1 MPEPATQA
9 NDTIKLDN
17 SPIMAMTTLYGAAIG
32 PIGSDYYLPV
42 FERFEAAGQ
51 GTLSWNWSACLY
63 NLNWLIFRGLWGAA
77 MAFAGALIGLSVVLV
92 VVGLLAFDWPPE
104 TLTVVLLAC
113 LVLACVAT
121 GAWGN
126 ALLYNH
132 SRAAMMTAVANNKTL
147 AQACAELSQRASS
160 RTRFLRI
167 LAGNA
172 ALIALIGVATVMTM
186 RSGDNRE
193 DSPERQAMPAV
204 ADLAQPAPPASAAA
218 SAASAAESAAS
229 GTETSASAPA
239 PKVSNVAPSA
249 SAPAM
254 AASAATSIPGVPM
267 TPLAKS
273 ATEST
278 ASAPAHTSSAPAPEP
293 TLAASK
299 EVKAAKPAAAIKTR
313 SPASA
318 TDSTQEFYVNAGLF
332 ADTDN
337 ARRTLARLTE
347 AGLPATAQELPT
359 SHGARTRVRVGP
371 FTKRDR
377 AEAAIKQIKDLK
389 LDAVLAKP

>member
-9 NDTIKLDN
+9 KDTIKLDN

-32 PIGSDYYLPV
+32 PIGSDYYLPI
-42 FERFEAAGQ
+42 FERFEAAGR

-77 MAFAGALIGLSVVLV
+77 LAFAGALVGLSVVLV
-92 VVGLLAFDWPPE
+92 AVGLLVFDWPPE

-113 LVLACVAT
+113 LALACVVT

-132 SRAAMMTAVANNKTL
+132 SRTAMMTAVANNKTL
-147 AQACAELSQRASS
+147 ALACAELGQRASS
-160 RTRFLRI
+160 RARFLRI

-172 ALIALIGVATVMTM
+172 ALIALIGAATVMTM
-186 RSGDNRE
+186 RSGDHRV
-193 DSPERQAMPAV
+193 DSPKSQAMPAV
-204 ADLAQPAPPASAAA
+204 ADLAQPAIAVT

-229 GTETSASAPA
+229 GTETPTSAPA
-239 PKVSNVAPSA
+239 PKASGVAPVA

-254 AASAATSIPGVPM
+254 LASAATAMPEVPM
-267 TPLAKS
+267 TPAAKS
-273 ATEST
+273 IAESAA
-278 ASAPAHTSSAPAPEP
+278 ASAPARTSSAPAPEP
-293 TLAASK
+293 ALAASK
-299 EVKAAKPAAAIKTR
+299 KIMTPKRAAATETR
-313 SPASA
+313 STASA
-318 TDSTQEFYVNAGLF
+318 TDSAQEFYVNAGLF

-347 AGLPATAQELPT
+347 AGLPATTQELPT
-359 SHGARTRVRVGP
+359 SHGVRTRVRVGP
-371 FTKRDR
+371 FAKRDR